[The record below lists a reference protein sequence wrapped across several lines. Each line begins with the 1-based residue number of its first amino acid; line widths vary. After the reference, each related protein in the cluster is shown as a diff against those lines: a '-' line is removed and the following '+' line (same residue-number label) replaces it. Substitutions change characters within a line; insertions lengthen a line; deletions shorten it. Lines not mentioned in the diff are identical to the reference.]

1 MGHRVQSVDALT
13 NAHGIAVE
21 YDAKGRP
28 VRFSGGSDPRGEGEA
43 AGY

>member
-13 NAHGIAVE
+13 NAYGIAVE

-28 VRFSGGSDPRGEGEA
+28 VRFSGGSDPRGEGKA